1 MANCSNYLLLSPK
14 ERVEMIGRIVHG
26 LQSDN
31 EIFNKCEM
39 LIQNAEKK
47 GLFEGVTIN
56 PSEQETK
63 HNIDV

>member
-1 MANCSNYLLLSPK
+1 MANCSNYLMLSPK
-14 ERVEMIGRIVHG
+14 ERVEMIGRIVHS

-39 LIQNAEKK
+39 LIDRAERK

-56 PSEQETK
+56 PSDTIKENEE
-63 HNIDV
+63 